1 MTVELSPP
9 AASGETACGFVAL
22 IGAPNVGKS
31 TLVNALVGSK
41 VTIVSR
47 KVQTTRALIRGI
59 VIEDNAQIILVD
71 TPGIFSPKR
80 RLDRAM
86 VSTAWSGAHDAD
98 LVCVLL
104 DAKAGIDEE
113 ADAILNKLATVQH
126 PKILVLNK
134 IDLIPREKLLA
145 LAQAANER
153 MKFESTFMISA
164 LSGDGVADLR
174 KTLAKM
180 VPPGP
185 FHYPEDQMSDAPLRH
200 LAAEITREKIYR
212 QLHQELPYQSTVET
226 DSWTERKDKSVRIE
240 QTIFVERESQR
251 KIVLGKGGATIKSIG
266 ADSRKEI
273 AEIVG
278 EPVHLFLFVKV
289 RENWGDDPDRY
300 REMGLEFPEGMICN
314 DRGPIQAN
322 KEVHGPM
329 NVPRNVLWFEVLLY
343 LALTLDSVSAAFRDR
358 TPKAEMTAPMIDVDT
373 VMAAG
378 LILLLVYFVRLAAQ
392 RRKNWP
398 RWVLTAALV
407 LSVISL
413 VLVIGQNGVQFESGI
428 EVVSCTLAAT
438 GLYFSFT
445 GDAVGWFNA

>member
-1 MTVELSPP
+1 MTMESTTNPAP
-9 AASGETACGFVAL
+9 AATSCGFVAL

-59 VIEDNAQIILVD
+59 VIEHNAKIILVD

-80 RLDRAM
+80 RLDRGM

-113 ADAILNKLATVQH
+113 AEAILAKLATVKH

-145 LAQAANER
+145 LAQAANDR
-153 MKFESTFMISA
+153 MKFENTFMISA
-164 LSGDGVADLR
+164 LSGDGVDDLR
-174 KTLAKM
+174 QTLAKM
-180 VPPGP
+180 VPSGP
-185 FHYPEDQMSDAPLRH
+185 FHYPEDQMSDAPMRH
-200 LAAEITREKIYR
+200 PGAENTPGKIYR

-226 DSWTERKDKSVRIE
+226 DSWTERKDKSIRIE

-266 ADSRKEI
+266 ADARKEI

-278 EPVHLFLFVKV
+278 VPVHLFLFVKV

-300 REMGLEFPEGMICN
+300 REMGLEFPRE
-314 DRGPIQAN
+314 
-322 KEVHGPM
+322 
-329 NVPRNVLWFEVLLY
+329 
-343 LALTLDSVSAAFRDR
+343 
-358 TPKAEMTAPMIDVDT
+358 
-373 VMAAG
+373 
-378 LILLLVYFVRLAAQ
+378 
-392 RRKNWP
+392 
-398 RWVLTAALV
+398 
-407 LSVISL
+407 
-413 VLVIGQNGVQFESGI
+413 
-428 EVVSCTLAAT
+428 
-438 GLYFSFT
+438 
-445 GDAVGWFNA
+445 

>member
-1 MTVELSPP
+1 VKVLAAAMTVE
-9 AASGETACGFVAL
+9 ASGEAPAATRCGFVAL

-31 TLVNALVGSK
+31 TLVNALVGAK

-59 VIEDNAQIILVD
+59 VIENNAQIILVD

-104 DAKAGIDEE
+104 DAKTGIDEE
-113 ADAILNKLATVQH
+113 AEAILAKAASVNH
-126 PKILVLNK
+126 EKILVINK
-134 IDLIPREKLLA
+134 VDLVQREKLLA

-153 MKFESTFMISA
+153 MPFAKTFMIA
-164 LSGDGVADLR
+164 AISGDGVDDIR
-174 KTLAKM
+174 STLAEM

-185 FHYPEDQMSDAPLRH
+185 FLYPEDQMSDAPMRH

-212 QLHQELPYQSTVET
+212 KLHQELPYQSTVET
-226 DSWTERKDKSVRIE
+226 DKWEERKDKSVRIE

-273 AEIVG
+273 GEILGV
-278 EPVHLFLFVKV
+278 PVHLFLFVKV

-300 REMGLEFPEGMICN
+300 REMGLEFP
-314 DRGPIQAN
+314 
-322 KEVHGPM
+322 KE
-329 NVPRNVLWFEVLLY
+329 
-343 LALTLDSVSAAFRDR
+343 
-358 TPKAEMTAPMIDVDT
+358 
-373 VMAAG
+373 
-378 LILLLVYFVRLAAQ
+378 
-392 RRKNWP
+392 
-398 RWVLTAALV
+398 
-407 LSVISL
+407 
-413 VLVIGQNGVQFESGI
+413 
-428 EVVSCTLAAT
+428 
-438 GLYFSFT
+438 
-445 GDAVGWFNA
+445 

>member
-1 MTVELSPP
+1 MTADVSADGAQSP
-9 AASGETACGFVAL
+9 TRCGFVAL

-59 VIEDNAQIILVD
+59 AIEGHSQIILVD

-104 DAKAGIDEE
+104 DAKSGIDDE
-113 ADAILNKLATVQH
+113 AEKILDKVASVDH
-126 PKILVLNK
+126 EKILVLNK
-134 IDLIPREKLLA
+134 VDLVPREKLLA

-153 MKFESTFMISA
+153 LKFTNIFMISA
-164 LSGDGVADLR
+164 LSGDGVDDLR
-174 KTLAKM
+174 QALAEA
-180 VPPGP
+180 VPSGP
-185 FHYPEDQMSDAPLRH
+185 YLYPEDQMSDAPLRS
-200 LAAEITREKIYR
+200 LAAEITREKIFQ

-266 ADSRKEI
+266 AEARKEI
-273 AEIVG
+273 ADIMGV
-278 EPVHLFLFVKV
+278 PVHLFLFVKV

-300 REMGLEFPEGMICN
+300 REMGLEFP
-314 DRGPIQAN
+314 
-322 KEVHGPM
+322 KE
-329 NVPRNVLWFEVLLY
+329 
-343 LALTLDSVSAAFRDR
+343 
-358 TPKAEMTAPMIDVDT
+358 
-373 VMAAG
+373 
-378 LILLLVYFVRLAAQ
+378 
-392 RRKNWP
+392 
-398 RWVLTAALV
+398 
-407 LSVISL
+407 
-413 VLVIGQNGVQFESGI
+413 
-428 EVVSCTLAAT
+428 
-438 GLYFSFT
+438 
-445 GDAVGWFNA
+445 